1 MATGKALNGK
11 PYAGNP
17 HVLFDEGE
25 VASAATPRRGSLL
38 YRKQTWKAV
47 ISAAAIA
54 AGAAIPMAA
63 NASSITID
71 SVTQRWP
78 WNNKVDI
85 KYTIDGGQT
94 LTADGTG
101 DVYCRLEFTAT
112 VNGQNVLIDGRAI
125 GANASSGTHTATWT
139 PSPELRVKALDC
151 TMTARLLSADNPS
164 GDDYMVIDLDTGDVT
179 FEGMLYSQGLSN
191 NRYNNDTSGPDGANV
206 YKTSKM
212 VLRKVPRW
220 ADRNTLP
227 NATVTL
233 ASLSGYPFGWNNLTG
248 SSATNWVTKQDYYI
262 GMFPVTQA
270 QYVKYGLTNPS
281 ECTDTIVG
289 NTTDY
294 RPVDGVS
301 YNDLRGET
309 RAGTA
314 LPEVDS
320 MGSAT
325 FFLQQLNCKT
335 GNKFK
340 FDLPTEVMYEIAC
353 RAGSSAKY
361 YWGETADYST
371 YVVSSTSLSS
381 KRTTTEEVGTKVAND
396 WGLYD
401 MVGNVYEWCLDEC
414 DKTTPSTRLL
424 ADPFIPYVN
433 SSYTQARVKG
443 IPYNGTSTSYMNPSY
458 RNYGGFTFKTD
469 TGFRVAYIAK

>member
-1 MATGKALNGK
+1 MKKLLMMIGAALVAATG
-11 PYAGNP
+11 
-17 HVLFDEGE
+17 
-25 VASAATPRRGSLL
+25 
-38 YRKQTWKAV
+38 
-47 ISAAAIA
+47 
-54 AGAAIPMAA
+54 A
-63 NASSITID
+63 NAASVTID

-179 FEGMLYSQGLSN
+179 FEGMLYSQELSK
-191 NRYNNDTSGPDGANV
+191 NRYNNDSSGPDGTNV

-220 ADRNTLP
+220 ADRSSLP

-233 ASLSGYPFGWNNLTG
+233 ASLSGYPFGYNASNC
-248 SSATNWVTKQDYYI
+248 SSPTNWVTKQDYYI

-270 QYVKYGLTNPS
+270 QYVRYGLTNPS
-281 ECTDTIVG
+281 KCTDTIAG

-301 YNDLRGET
+301 YNDLRGGT

-320 MGSAT
+320 MDSAT

-335 GNKFK
+335 GNKFM

-353 RAGSSAKY
+353 RAGSSAQY
-361 YWGETADYST
+361 YWGATTDYST
-371 YVVSSTSLSS
+371 YVVYGS
-381 KRTTTEEVGTKVAND
+381 KRTTTEEVGTKVANA

-401 MVGNVYEWCLDEC
+401 MVGNVYEWCLDDC
-414 DKTTPSTRLL
+414 YNNGTPSTKSL
-424 ADPFIPYVN
+424 ADPFIPYAN
-433 SSYTQARVKG
+433 SSYERARIKG
-443 IPYNGTSTSYMNPSY
+443 IAYNISSTSYMNPSY
-458 RNYGGFTFKTD
+458 RNYGGFGFSTGV
-469 TGFRVAYIAK
+469 GFRVAYIAK

>member
-1 MATGKALNGK
+1 MNMRKLTGKTA
-11 PYAGNP
+11 
-17 HVLFDEGE
+17 VL
-25 VASAATPRRGSLL
+25 
-38 YRKQTWKAV
+38 
-47 ISAAAIA
+47 AAAIA

-191 NRYNNDTSGPDGANV
+191 NRYNNDTSGPNGANM

-220 ADRNTLP
+220 ADRSSLP
-227 NATVTL
+227 NATTL
-233 ASLSGYPFGWNNLTG
+233 ASLSGYPFGWDATRC
-248 SSATNWVTKQDYYI
+248 SSPTNWVTKKDYYI

-281 ECTDTIVG
+281 KCTDTIVG

-335 GNKFK
+335 GNKFM

-361 YWGETADYST
+361 YWGETTDYST
-371 YVVSSTSLSS
+371 YVVYSTSSSS

-424 ADPFIPYVN
+424 ADPFIPYAN
-433 SSYTQARVKG
+433 SSYTRARIKG
-443 IPYNGTSTSYMNPSY
+443 LAYNITSTSYINPSY
-458 RNYGGFTFKTD
+458 RNYGGFTFNTGV
-469 TGFRVAYIAK
+469 GFRVAYIAK

>member
-1 MATGKALNGK
+1 MKKLLMMIGAMA
-11 PYAGNP
+11 
-17 HVLFDEGE
+17 F
-25 VASAATPRRGSLL
+25 
-38 YRKQTWKAV
+38 AV
-47 ISAAAIA
+47 
-54 AGAAIPMAA
+54 GV
-63 NASSITID
+63 NASSVTID

-94 LTADGTG
+94 LTSDGSG

-112 VNGQNVLIDGRAI
+112 VNGQNILIDGRAI
-125 GANASSGTHTATWT
+125 GANASNGTHTATWT
-139 PSPELRVKALDC
+139 PSPDLRVQALDC

-179 FEGMLYSQGLSN
+179 FEGMLYSQELSN
-191 NRYNNDTSGPDGANV
+191 NRYNSDTSGPNGANV

-220 ADRNTLP
+220 ADRNSLP
-227 NATVTL
+227 NATTL
-233 ASLSGYPFGWNNLTG
+233 DSLSGYPFGWNATRC
-248 SSATNWVTKQDYYI
+248 SSPTNWVTKKDYYI
-262 GMFPVTQA
+262 GVFPVTQA

-281 ECTDTIVG
+281 ICTSTIVG
-289 NTTDY
+289 NTTEY

-301 YNDLRGET
+301 YKALRGDA
-309 RAGTA
+309 RAGMA

-320 MGSAT
+320 TDSGT
-325 FFLQQLNCKT
+325 FLQQLNCKT
-335 GNKFK
+335 GNKFN

-371 YVVSSTSLSS
+371 YVVSSTSISPA
-381 KRTTTEEVGTKVAND
+381 RTTTEEVGTKVAND

-401 MVGNVYEWCLDEC
+401 MVGNVYELCLDEC
-414 DKTTPSTRLL
+414 NETTPSTTLL
-424 ADPFIPYVN
+424 TDPFVPYVN
-433 SSYTQARVKG
+433 SSYAQARIKG
-443 IPYNGTSTSYMNPSY
+443 IAYNKSSTNYMNPSY
-458 RNYGGFTFKTD
+458 RNYGSFTFSTGV
-469 TGFRVAYIAK
+469 GFRVAYIAK

>member
-1 MATGKALNGK
+1 MKLLTMIGAA
-11 PYAGNP
+11 A
-17 HVLFDEGE
+17 V
-25 VASAATPRRGSLL
+25 VASA
-38 YRKQTWKAV
+38 
-47 ISAAAIA
+47 
-54 AGAAIPMAA
+54 MAA

-94 LTADGTG
+94 LTSDGSG

-112 VNGQNVLIDGRAI
+112 VNGQNILIDGRAI

-139 PSPELRVKALDC
+139 PSPDLRVKALDC

-179 FEGMLYSQGLSN
+179 FEGMLYSQELSN
-191 NRYNNDTSGPDGANV
+191 NRYNSDTSGPNGANV

-220 ADRNTLP
+220 ADRSSLP

-233 ASLSGYPFGWNNLTG
+233 ASLSGYPFGWNGLTG
-248 SSATNWVTKQDYYI
+248 SSATNWVTKKDYYI
-262 GMFPVTQA
+262 GVFPVTQA
-270 QYVKYGLTNPS
+270 QYVRYGLENPS
-281 ECTDTIVG
+281 KCTDTIAG

-335 GNKFK
+335 GNKFM

-353 RAGSSAKY
+353 RAGSSTY
-361 YWGETADYST
+361 HYWGDQDADDYST
-371 YVVSSTSLSS
+371 YVVSSTSMSA

-401 MVGNVYEWCLDEC
+401 MVGNVYQWCLD
-414 DKTTPSTRLL
+414 DSATGGTPSTKLFT
-424 ADPFIPYVN
+424 DPFIPYVK
-433 SSYTQARVKG
+433 SSYTRARIKS
-443 IPYNGTSTSYMNPSY
+443 IPYNQSSTSYMNPSY
-458 RNYGGFTFKTD
+458 RNYGSFNFRTGV
-469 TGFRVAYIAK
+469 GFRVAYIAK